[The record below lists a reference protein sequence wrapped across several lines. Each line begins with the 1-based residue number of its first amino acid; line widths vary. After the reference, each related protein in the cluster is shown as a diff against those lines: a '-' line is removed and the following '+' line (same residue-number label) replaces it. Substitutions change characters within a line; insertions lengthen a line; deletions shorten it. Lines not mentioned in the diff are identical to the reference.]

1 MKEKIKIDIVSDV
14 VCPWCI
20 IGYKRL
26 EKAIAEM
33 GIQDN
38 IELDWQPFELN
49 PAMPKEGQNV
59 IEHITEKYG
68 SSLED
73 QKISKQQM
81 IENGAELGFTFD
93 YFDAMRMVNTRDA
106 HILLDFAKEQR
117 KQTELNL
124 KYVAAFFSNRK
135 DISDRTILL
144 EELEKIGLD
153 KNEAILRLESENVRN
168 KVIEE
173 ENTWKNIGVN
183 SVPTFLFNRKS
194 ALSGAQPVNVFK
206 QVLTQVLNEQQQQ
219 QQQQ

>member
-26 EKAIAEM
+26 EKAIEDM
-33 GIQDN
+33 GIQDK

-49 PAMPKEGQNV
+49 PKMPKEGQNV

-73 QKISKQQM
+73 QKLSKQQM
-81 IENGAELGFTFD
+81 TEYGAELGFKFN
-93 YFDAMRMVNTRDA
+93 YFDEMRIVNTRDA
-106 HILLDFAKEQR
+106 HVLLDFAKEKG

-124 KYVAAFFSNRK
+124 RYVAAFFSNKK

-144 EELEKIGLD
+144 DELEKVGLD
-153 KNEAILRLESENVRN
+153 KNEAILRLASETAIN
-168 KVIEE
+168 KIIEE
-173 ENTWKNIGVN
+173 EKTWQSMGVS
-183 SVPTFLFNRKS
+183 SVPTFVFNRKS
-194 ALSGAQPVNVFK
+194 ALSGAQPVDVFK
-206 QVLTQVLNEQQQQ
+206 QVLTQLLNENNN
-219 QQQQ
+219 